1 MAATSF
7 IDGVYN
13 YCDRWCERCRFTAR
27 CRVFAMHSKHDAAGL
42 DPFESV
48 AASLAEARAALQH
61 AAVEY
66 RVDVGAPPAADD
78 LAREE
83 AQAALAAGHPLTVA
97 AREYM
102 ELARARIGALALDGP
117 AGPLEVI
124 QWFHTMIFVK
134 VHRAVS
140 GRLHDEETDPE
151 WPSDADGS
159 AKVALMGIEESLV
172 AWTDVSSTLPATL
185 TSILPVIEH
194 LDRLRCGVEAAFPGA
209 RAFLRPGFDVPGDAD
224 TTPGATSTS
233 SS

>member
-1 MAATSF
+1 MTANSF
-7 IDGVYN
+7 IDGIYN

-27 CRVFAMHSKHDAAGL
+27 CRVFAMHSKHDAAGM

-48 AASLAEARAALQH
+48 TASLAEARGTLQH
-61 AAVEY
+61 AAVECG
-66 RVDVGAPPAADD
+66 VDLGAPPAADD

-102 ELARARIGALALDGP
+102 ETARARVGTLALDGP

-140 GRLHDEETDPE
+140 GRLHDEIDLE

-159 AKVALMGIEESLV
+159 AKVALMGIDESLV
-172 AWTDVSSTLPATL
+172 AWTDVSSALPGKL
-185 TSILPVIEH
+185 TAILPVIEH
-194 LDRLRCGVEAAFPGA
+194 LDRLRRALEDAFPNA
-209 RAFLRPGFDVPGDAD
+209 RAFLRPGFDA
-224 TTPGATSTS
+224 PGAEATATPS
-233 SS
+233 S